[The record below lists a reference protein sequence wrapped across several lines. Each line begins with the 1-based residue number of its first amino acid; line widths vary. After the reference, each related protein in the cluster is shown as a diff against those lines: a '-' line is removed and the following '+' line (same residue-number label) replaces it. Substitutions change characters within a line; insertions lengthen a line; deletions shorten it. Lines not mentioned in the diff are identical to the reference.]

1 MIPLEIVNK
10 TLSGSEVSYTIP
22 DNVRVVAFQANCGEI
37 TMPVSSREPTWKIA
51 DGSKE
56 AISNVNL
63 ANRTYYF
70 NGTATLEIRL
80 EYGTTS

>member
-1 MIPLEIVNK
+1 MVPLQIVNI
-10 TLSGSEVSYTIP
+10 TLSGSEVSYQIP
-22 DNVRVVAFQANCGEI
+22 ANVRTVAFQANGGDI
-37 TMPVSSREPTWKIA
+37 TMATESGGATWKIA

-63 ANRTYYF
+63 SNRTYYF